1 MTIEAIEQWLKD
13 HADPEKADFRKRKF
27 NISAQGVLGI
37 DNAQL
42 KEYAKQLPKD
52 PELGRMLFKSE
63 LYESRLLVSKL
74 FPPKALS
81 MDDVIA
87 WTSTFENWE
96 ITDSFSLGIYA
107 RSPLALEII
116 TFFAQDEG
124 EFQRRT
130 SFATI
135 AGYCSKRNKDS
146 NEVYLSFF
154 EHIKAAAEDD
164 RLYIKKA
171 VSWSLRSIGKRN
183 KDLCQQ
189 SIELA
194 QELLESENKSAKW
207 IANDVLKELLSK
219 SF

>member
-1 MTIEAIEQWLKD
+1 MTVEAIEQRLRN
-13 HADPEKADFRKRKF
+13 HADPEKAVFRKRKF

-37 DNAQL
+37 DNTQL
-42 KEYAKQLPKD
+42 KEYAKELPKD

-63 LYESRLLVSKL
+63 LYESRLLVSKF

-81 MDDVIA
+81 MDDVIV
-87 WTSTFENWE
+87 WTNTFENWE
-96 ITDSFSLGIYA
+96 ITDSFSMGLYA

-116 TFFAQDEG
+116 TYFAQHKG

-135 AGYCSKRNKDS
+135 AAYCSKRNKDS

-154 EHIKAAAEDD
+154 KHIASAAGDD
-164 RLYIKKA
+164 RLYVKKA
-171 VSWSLRSIGKRN
+171 VSWALRSIGKRN
-183 KDLCQQ
+183 KDLRQQ
-189 SIELA
+189 SVALA
-194 QELLESENKSAKW
+194 QELFEMEVKSAKW

>member
-1 MTIEAIEQWLKD
+1 MTIEAIEQWLKH

-27 NISAQGVLGI
+27 NISAQGILGI
-37 DNAQL
+37 DNTQL

-63 LYESRLLVSKL
+63 LYEGRLLVSKF
-74 FPPKALS
+74 FPPKSLS

-87 WTSTFENWE
+87 WSSTFENWE
-96 ITDSFSLGIYA
+96 ITDSFSMGIYA
-107 RSPLALEII
+107 RSPLACEII
-116 TFFAQDEG
+116 SFFAQHEG
-124 EFQRRT
+124 EFQRRI

-154 EHIKAAAEDD
+154 EHIKAAATDD

-183 KDLCQQ
+183 KALCQQ

-194 QELLESENKSAKW
+194 QELLESESKSAQW
-207 IANDVLKELLSK
+207 IANDVLKELVSRT
-219 SF
+219 F